1 MSGKGARGGK
11 PVKLAA
17 PGEYAGFLEADAAW
31 HFFGSPA
38 PPDGLTSS
46 DYFQWE
52 RETALEA
59 QQAYSAAGLHNRL
72 CEGLS
77 KEERK
82 RISVSEE
89 TWQSARAIL
98 EAFIM
103 ARSVHDG
110 PRANSDK
117 NDPRSL
123 GHFQDQ
129 LRSELDRWTERLAE
143 RLEDRRLRELDG
155 LAFDQA
161 LAAPPRDLPPD
172 GRYIQKQLAQAYELL
187 CNAAMAVDH
196 VEITGETVEH
206 EAQTRKRYARKLK
219 DLAREAG
226 HNGKAFVKAFHLYA
240 DTKSSEGFDIW
251 YQRLNETDD

>member
-17 PGEYAGFLEADAAW
+17 PGGYSGFINADAAW

-52 RETALEA
+52 RETALKA
-59 QQAYSAAGLHNRL
+59 QQAYSAAGLHDRL
-72 CEGLS
+72 CKGLNE
-77 KEERK
+77 EERK

-123 GHFQDQ
+123 GHFQEQ

-161 LAAPPRDLPPD
+161 MAAPPGDLPPD

-187 CNAAMAVDH
+187 CNAAMAVDQVQIEGH
-196 VEITGETVEH
+196 EIGH
-206 EAQTRKRYARKLK
+206 EAQTRKRFARRLK
-219 DLAREAG
+219 DLALASG
-226 HNGKAFVKAFHLYA
+226 LDGKQFVLAFNIYL
-240 DTKSSEGFDIW
+240 DTKSNDGFDVW
-251 YQRLNETDD
+251 YQRLNEADD